1 MIWKTINVLGQEVTW
16 YSEDELRAIKD
27 IASINAINTCWTS
40 LTLCDECKE
49 KQEADIQCPF
59 IKFKMI
65 LEIIEGL
72 ENG

>member
-1 MIWKTINVLGQEVTW
+1 MLNYKRIEIT
-16 YSEDELRAIKD
+16 
-27 IASINAINTCWTS
+27 
-40 LTLCDECKE
+40 KE